1 VPAEDIRKAA
11 RIYAAG
17 PNTALIYSMG
27 ITQHTSGVDNV
38 LSTAN
43 IAMLTGNVGKESSGV
58 NPLRGQSN
66 VQGACDMGALPN
78 VFSGYQA
85 VTDPAAQEKF
95 SKAWGVELPNKVG
108 LTVVEIL
115 NAAYDGKIRGLFI
128 MAENPAMSDPDL
140 NHAREAL
147 KRVEFLVVSDIFMT
161 ETAEVADVVL
171 PGVSFAEKDGTI
183 TNTERRVQ
191 RFHKAIEPVGDSK
204 PDWQIICEIAQS
216 MGYNMSY
223 ESPAEIMEE
232 IARLTPSYGGMLYY
246 RLEKGGLQWPCPD
259 VNHPGTKFL
268 HKDKFTRGKGKFFG
282 IEFREAAELPDEEY
296 PFIFTTGRVLYHF
309 HTGTVTRK
317 SRGLNE
323 VYKEA
328 LVEINPDD
336 ARELGI
342 ENDEIIEIAS
352 RRGTIQAKTKV
363 TEKSDR
369 GVIFMSF
376 HFHEAAANLLTNAA
390 LDPVSK
396 IPEYKVCA
404 VKVKKIS

>member
-1 VPAEDIRKAA
+1 
-11 RIYAAG
+11 
-17 PNTALIYSMG
+17 
-27 ITQHTSGVDNV
+27 
-38 LSTAN
+38 
-43 IAMLTGNVGKESSGV
+43 
-58 NPLRGQSN
+58 
-66 VQGACDMGALPN
+66 
-78 VFSGYQA
+78 
-85 VTDPAAQEKF
+85 
-95 SKAWGVELPNKVG
+95 
-108 LTVVEIL
+108 
-115 NAAYDGKIRGLFI
+115 
-128 MAENPAMSDPDL
+128 
-140 NHAREAL
+140 
-147 KRVEFLVVSDIFMT
+147 
-161 ETAEVADVVL
+161 
-171 PGVSFAEKDGTI
+171 
-183 TNTERRVQ
+183 
-191 RFHKAIEPVGDSK
+191 
-204 PDWQIICEIAQS
+204 
-216 MGYNMSY
+216 
-223 ESPAEIMEE
+223 
-232 IARLTPSYGGMLYY
+232 
-246 RLEKGGLQWPCPD
+246 
-259 VNHPGTKFL
+259 HPGTKFL